1 MLLCCSVPASA
12 EVVYVVNGL
21 DEILKANVLSHVDTV
36 QFGPRARFRPQD
48 HDKVIA
54 RAIAD
59 SRAALRPFGYY
70 SPDITARI
78 VQQEDASAIVEL
90 TIDAGPAIRVSGVD
104 VRVTGPGADERR
116 FQSWLRGW
124 PLPEGAVLNQLL
136 WEEQKQNAIEI
147 ANERGY
153 LGAGFSGH
161 SIEIDLDQNAA
172 HLLLVLDT
180 GPRYVMG
187 AVDFGDHGLKPGILE
202 YIPRFAKGDY
212 YTARLVSRLRT
223 DLWGTGYFDDV
234 TVREIER
241 PELNPPVVDFDVNVK
256 TETRNRYSGA
266 IGWGDDTGI
275 RIQANY
281 SRHPMSSSGDRLDVG
296 IGYRELDDQF
306 TFRGRYRKP
315 LRDRA
320 RQWWDA
326 EVTLRFENLDLE
338 VKRDEEDED
347 SIKIANGDLTERH
360 IKFGRLKQRNLE
372 GGEAQRFTTPFVQ
385 FLNSD
390 KKFGLS
396 DDIVIPL
403 ALQDDPG
410 FNERLRGIENAF
422 SIGYDY
428 EVVHVTGR
436 RFETVGKRDR
446 AWVFH
451 SDDAFG
457 STVDFT
463 QFYASTRRSYLVGE
477 NVKFHVRAEAGY
489 TEADVDEFVLDVQGE
504 PLELSF
510 TTLPNFYRFKAGG
523 SMSVRGYGFEQLS
536 NNDIG
541 SNNILTASAEAEY
554 RFLKSWS
561 GAAFFDIGNAFNE
574 WDDPD
579 LKRGIGLGL
588 RWYSIAGEIRI
599 DYAQAVDFEGR
610 PWRWHLTIG
619 TPLL

>member
-116 FQSWLRGW
+116 FQSWLRSW
-124 PLPEGAVLNQLL
+124 SLPEGAVLNQLL

-241 PELNPPVVDFDVNVK
+241 SELNPPVVDFDVNVK